1 MFMTSQPSTV
11 ESADTPAPPADP
23 AAYRRSRG
31 VGYRALVLACLV
43 SVVAGVLISRFIPQ
57 RLAAPDEIAASV
69 AAFTGQAAPAP
80 ADPPPPMIAPIV
92 APAAPEIASSAE
104 LSGVT
109 ARLDR
114 LEVGQARTA
123 GAATA
128 ALAAA
133 TLAQATQTSRPF
145 GGELALVESLMPT
158 AGAAGLRQIAQRGAP
173 TRAGLARA
181 FPAAAA
187 QATRALG
194 SDPSDQSLSARAT
207 RALASIVSIRRVD
220 SIEGDGPD
228 ALLARAEERL
238 IEGDVEGA
246 LEALDRLPRPA
257 RDAMASWRVDAERRV
272 EVDRRVSA
280 IRTAALQTLEQ
291 QARGLP

>member
-23 AAYRRSRG
+23 ATYRRQGRG
-31 VGYRALVLACLV
+31 VGYRALFLACLL
-43 SVVAGVLISRFIPQ
+43 SVVVGVLIARFIPQ
-57 RLAAPDEIAASV
+57 RLAAPEELAASV
-69 AAFTGQAAPAP
+69 AALTGQAAPEP
-80 ADPPPPMIAPIV
+80 APPPPIV
-92 APAAPEIASSAE
+92 APIAAPALSENAAPAD
-104 LSGVT
+104 LSGVA

-123 GAATA
+123 GAASA

-133 TLAQATQTSRPF
+133 MLAQAAQTSRPF

-158 AGAAGLRQIAQRGAP
+158 AGAASLRQIAQRGAP

-181 FPAAAA
+181 FPVAAA
-187 QATRALG
+187 QATSALG
-194 SDPSDQSLSARAT
+194 SDPLDQRLAARVARAVS
-207 RALASIVSIRRVD
+207 SIVTIRRVD
-220 SIEGDGPD
+220 NTEGDGPH
-228 ALLARAEERL
+228 ALLARAEARL
-238 IEGDVEGA
+238 IEGDVEAA

-257 RDAMASWRVDAERRV
+257 REAMAPWRAGAERRV

-280 IRTAALQTLEQ
+280 IRTAALQTLEL